1 MPYQVRLAIFEGPLD
16 LLLQLIE
23 KHQLDITTVA
33 LAEVADQYL
42 EYIGLLP
49 EVDPA
54 LLSDFLVIAAR
65 LLLIK
70 SRALLPRPPVETEE
84 EEEDDAETLAR
95 QLLEYKRFKE
105 IAAQFRRWEEAGL
118 HTYVRTAPLSKAGLN
133 LAPRLTL
140 EGVSLDDLCE
150 ALRATLARLSPDQP
164 TETIAPILWSIT
176 DKIAVIQQALTRG
189 GRASLQSLL
198 AGVTTRVEAIVT
210 FLALLELIKSREVHV
225 AQDATFGEILIFPN
239 GRAGDTQS
247 GENESLGAPDDLTG
261 GREAP

>member
-1 MPYQVRLAIFEGPLD
+1 VPYQVKLAVFEGPLD

-33 LAEVADQYL
+33 LAQVADQYL

-70 SRALLPRPPVETEE
+70 SKALLPKPPAEPEE
-84 EEEDDAETLAR
+84 EEEDDAEALAR
-95 QLLEYKRFKE
+95 QLLEYKRFKG

-118 HTYVRTAPLSKAGLN
+118 RTYVRPAPLSKSDLN
-133 LAPRLTL
+133 LAPRFSL
-140 EGVSLDDLCE
+140 EGVTLDGLSE
-150 ALRATLARLSPDQP
+150 ALRAALARMAPDQP

-176 DKIAVIQQALTRG
+176 DKIASIQRALAQG

-198 AGVTTRVEAIVT
+198 AGAASRVEAIVL
-210 FLALLELIKSREVHV
+210 FLALLELIKAREVKV
-225 AQDATFGEILIFPN
+225 TQDATYGEILIFPN
-239 GRAGDTQS
+239 G
-247 GENESLGAPDDLTG
+247 GESEGHS
-261 GREAP
+261 EA

>member
-33 LAEVADQYL
+33 LAQVADQYL

-54 LLSDFLVIAAR
+54 LLCDFLVIAAR

-70 SRALLPRPPVETEE
+70 SKALLPRPPVEPEE
-84 EEEDDAETLAR
+84 DEEDDAETLAR

-118 HTYVRTAPLSKAGLN
+118 RTYVRAAPLSKSGLN
-133 LAPRLTL
+133 LAPRFSL
-140 EGVSLDDLCE
+140 EGVSLDDLTE
-150 ALRATLARLSPDQP
+150 ALRATLARLAPDQP
-164 TETIAPILWSIT
+164 TETIAPILWSLT

-198 AGVTTRVEAIVT
+198 AGVTTRVEAIVI
-210 FLALLELIKSREVHV
+210 FLALLELIKAREVKV

-239 GRAGDTQS
+239 GGRAEEQT
-247 GENESLGAPDDLTG
+247 AV
-261 GREAP
+261 

>member
-1 MPYQVRLAIFEGPLD
+1 VPYQVRLAVFEGPLD

-33 LAEVADQYL
+33 LAQVADQYL
-42 EYIGLLP
+42 DYIGLLP

-54 LLSDFLVIAAR
+54 LLADFLVVAAR

-70 SRALLPRPPVETEE
+70 SKALLPKPPLEPEE

-105 IAAQFRRWEEAGL
+105 IAAQFRRWEQAGL
-118 HTYVRTAPLSKAGLN
+118 RTYVRAAPLSKSGLN
-133 LAPRLTL
+133 LAPRLSL
-140 EGVSLDDLCE
+140 EGVSLDDLSE
-150 ALRATLARLSPDQP
+150 ALRAALTRLTPDHP
-164 TETIAPILWSIT
+164 TESIAPILWSIT
-176 DKIAVIQQALTRG
+176 DKIAAIQQALSRE

-198 AGVTTRVEAIVT
+198 AGAASRLEAIVT
-210 FLALLELIKSREVHV
+210 FLALLELMKTREVKV

-239 GRAGDTQS
+239 G
-247 GENESLGAPDDLTG
+247 GAVEDLAAT
-261 GREAP
+261 

>member
-1 MPYQVRLAIFEGPLD
+1 VPYQVKLTVFEGPLD

-33 LAEVADQYL
+33 LAQVADQYL

-54 LLSDFLVIAAR
+54 LLSDFLVVAAR

-70 SRALLPRPPVETEE
+70 SKALLPKPPVEPEA

-118 HTYVRTAPLSKAGLN
+118 RTYVRSAPLSKSDLN
-133 LAPRLTL
+133 LAPRFSL
-140 EGVSLDDLCE
+140 EGVSLDDLSE
-150 ALRATLARLSPDQP
+150 ALRAALARLAPGQP

-189 GRASLQSLL
+189 GSASLQSLL
-198 AGVTTRVEAIVT
+198 AGAASRVEAIVL
-210 FLALLELIKSREVHV
+210 FLALLELIKSREVKV

-239 GRAGDTQS
+239 GGESAGQT
-247 GENESLGAPDDLTG
+247 
-261 GREAP
+261 EA

>member
-1 MPYQVRLAIFEGPLD
+1 VPYQVRLAIFEGPLD

-33 LAEVADQYL
+33 LAQVADQYL

-49 EVDPA
+49 DLDPA

-70 SRALLPRPPVETEE
+70 SKALLPRPLAEPEE

-95 QLLEYKRFKE
+95 QLLEYRRFKE
-105 IAAQFRRWEEAGL
+105 VAAQFRRWEQAGL
-118 HTYVRTAPLSKAGLN
+118 RTYVRSAPLSKSDLN
-133 LAPRLTL
+133 LAPRFSL
-140 EGVSLDDLCE
+140 EGVSLDDLSE
-150 ALRATLARLSPDQP
+150 ALRAALARLAPGQP
-164 TETIAPILWSIT
+164 TETIAPILWSIN
-176 DKIAVIQQALTRG
+176 DKIAAIQKALTRG

-198 AGVTTRVEAIVT
+198 VGVTTRVEAIVI
-210 FLALLELIKSREVHV
+210 FLALLELIKAREVQV

-239 GRAGDTQS
+239 GSAKGS
-247 GENESLGAPDDLTG
+247 ENGNENEEHA
-261 GREAP
+261 EA

>member
-1 MPYQVRLAIFEGPLD
+1 MPYQVKLTVFEGPLD

-54 LLSDFLVIAAR
+54 LLSDFLVVAAR

-70 SRALLPRPPVETEE
+70 SKALLPKPPVEPEE
-84 EEEDDAETLAR
+84 EEEDDAEALAR

-105 IAAQFRRWEEAGL
+105 IATQFRHWEEAGL
-118 HTYVRTAPLSKAGLN
+118 HTYVRAAPLAKSGLN
-133 LAPRLTL
+133 LTPKLTL
-140 EGVSLDDLCE
+140 EGVTLDDLCE
-150 ALRATLARLSPDQP
+150 ALRATLARLAPGQP

-176 DKIAVIQQALTRG
+176 DKIVVIQQALTRG
-189 GRASLQSLL
+189 GHASLQSLL
-198 AGVTTRVEAIVT
+198 AGVKSRVEAIVT
-210 FLALLELIKSREVHV
+210 FLALLELIKAREVKV
-225 AQDATFGEILIFPN
+225 AQDTTFGEILIFPN
-239 GRAGDTQS
+239 GGDSAGQTVS
-247 GENESLGAPDDLTG
+247 
-261 GREAP
+261 

>member
-1 MPYQVRLAIFEGPLD
+1 VPYKVKLAIFEGPLD

-33 LAEVADQYL
+33 LAQVADQYL

-54 LLSDFLVIAAR
+54 VLSDFLVIAAR

-70 SRALLPRPPVETEE
+70 SKALLPKPQVETED

-105 IAAQFRRWEEAGL
+105 VAAQFRRWEEAGL
-118 HTYVRTAPLSKAGLN
+118 HTYVRSAPVARSGLN
-133 LAPRLTL
+133 LAPKLSL
-140 EGVSLDDLCE
+140 EGVSLDDLTE
-150 ALRATLARLSPDQP
+150 ALRAILARLAPGQA

-176 DKIAVIQQALTRG
+176 GKIAVIQQALNID

-210 FLALLELIKSREVHV
+210 FLALLELIKTRQVRV
-225 AQDATFGEILIFPN
+225 AQLSTFGEIVILPGG
-239 GRAGDTQS
+239 GRAED
-247 GENESLGAPDDLTG
+247 EVA
-261 GREAP
+261 A

>member
-1 MPYQVRLAIFEGPLD
+1 VPYQVKLAVFEGPLD

-33 LAEVADQYL
+33 LAQVADQYL

-70 SRALLPRPPVETEE
+70 SKALLPKPPVEPEE
-84 EEEDDAETLAR
+84 EEEDDAEALAR
-95 QLLEYKRFKE
+95 QLLEYKRFKG

-118 HTYVRTAPLSKAGLN
+118 RTYVRPAPLSKSDLN
-133 LAPRLTL
+133 LAPRFSL
-140 EGVSLDDLCE
+140 EGVTLDGLSE
-150 ALRATLARLSPDQP
+150 ALRAALARMAPDQP

-176 DKIAVIQQALTRG
+176 DKIASIQRALAQG

-198 AGVTTRVEAIVT
+198 AGAASRVEAIVL
-210 FLALLELIKSREVHV
+210 FLALLELIKAREVKV
-225 AQDATFGEILIFPN
+225 AQDATFGEILIFAN
-239 GRAGDTQS
+239 G
-247 GENESLGAPDDLTG
+247 GESEGHS
-261 GREAP
+261 EA